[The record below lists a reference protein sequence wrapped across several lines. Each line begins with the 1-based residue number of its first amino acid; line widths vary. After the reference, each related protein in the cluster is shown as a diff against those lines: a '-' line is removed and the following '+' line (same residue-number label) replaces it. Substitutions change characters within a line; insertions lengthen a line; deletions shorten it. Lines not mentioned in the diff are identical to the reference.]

1 MNMQM
6 SPMEL
11 LRTCRRCASLFL
23 MAGVIATVTWAAV
36 HAEAAQEATL
46 SADEQAA
53 IERVS
58 AYFNGF
64 QYMQGEFVQQGPSG
78 NISEGIF
85 YLSKPGKLRFE
96 YAPPNPFLV
105 VSDGSYVIVHDRRF
119 ERADHYPLSV
129 TPLRLV
135 LAETID
141 LLNEAAII
149 HVYQDPSVLSLTL
162 EDKDQWV
169 PGQLTLVFDNETFE
183 LSQWVIVDGQGS
195 RTTVYVTS
203 LETGLE
209 PDPEL
214 FVVELPR
221 GVQDSDK

>member
-1 MNMQM
+1 MNTQASKAEFMQ
-6 SPMEL
+6 
-11 LRTCRRCASLFL
+11 RVRHFA
-23 MAGVIATVTWAAV
+23 AAV
-36 HAEAAQEATL
+36 IVAVSATTLMWHGSQARAEEEASL

-53 IERVS
+53 IEQVS

-78 NISEGIF
+78 HISQGIF

-96 YAPPNPFLV
+96 YAAPNPFLV
-105 VSDGSYVIVHDRRF
+105 VSDGSYVIVHDRRQ

-135 LAETID
+135 LSETID
-141 LLNEAAII
+141 LLNEATII

-169 PGQLTLVFDNETFE
+169 PGQLTLVFDNEKFE
-183 LSQWVIVDGQGS
+183 LSQWVIVDGQGN
-195 RTTVYVTS
+195 RTTVYVTQ
-203 LETGLE
+203 LEMGLV

-214 FVVELPR
+214 FLVELPR
-221 GVQDSDK
+221 GVQDDNK